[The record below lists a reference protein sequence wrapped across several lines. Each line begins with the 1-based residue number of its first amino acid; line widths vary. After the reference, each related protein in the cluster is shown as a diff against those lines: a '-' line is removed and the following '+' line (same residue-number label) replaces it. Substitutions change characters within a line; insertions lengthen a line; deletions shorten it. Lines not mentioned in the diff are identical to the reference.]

1 MNMKTMDSRI
11 GKIAPVV
18 EKLYRD
24 SQVAYFENIAKL
36 YKKYGKYYFPT
47 INLGRAAVHAQIYA
61 EKDIIHYFETEKL
74 DSDFRIFMGLVSQIE
89 RDFEKAKDSFEK
101 RKISYID
108 EFEPVVVETP
118 KSRKEDENFNNINF
132 SISDAILS
140 VCSCKNQLE
149 DLQAWTQDGFEPDW
163 LRPLEREIRENG
175 IQNFIR

>member
-1 MNMKTMDSRI
+1 MKTMYSRI
-11 GKIAPVV
+11 EKIAPIL

-24 SQVAYFENIAKL
+24 AQVAYFENMAKL
-36 YKKYGKYYFPT
+36 YEKYGEYYFPT

-74 DSDFRIFMGLVSQIE
+74 DSDFRIFMGLVSRIE

-118 KSRKEDENFNNINF
+118 KSRKEDKNFNNITS
-132 SISDAILS
+132 SITDAILT
-140 VCSCKNQLE
+140 VCSCKNELN
-149 DLQAWTQDGFEPDW
+149 DLQTWTQDSFEPKW
-163 LRPLEREIRENG
+163 LKPLEREIRENG
-175 IQNFIR
+175 IPNFIR

>member
-11 GKIAPVV
+11 EKIAPIL

-24 SQVAYFENIAKL
+24 SQVAYFENMAKL
-36 YKKYGKYYFPT
+36 YRKYGENYFPK
-47 INLGRAAVHAQIYA
+47 INLRRAAVHAKSYA

-89 RDFEKAKDSFEK
+89 SDFDKAKDAFNK
-101 RKISYID
+101 RKISYLGD
-108 EFEPVVVETP
+108 FDYVVVETP
-118 KSRKEDENFNNINF
+118 KSQKEDENFNKITF

-149 DLQAWTQDGFEPDW
+149 DLQAWTQDSFEPDW
-163 LRPLEREIRENG
+163 LRRLEKEIRENG
-175 IQNFIR
+175 IPNFTR